1 MDKRY
6 PIGKFEHIGA
16 ISHTQRD
23 IWITEIDEFPAKLKE
38 AVKDLSEDQLDLVYR
53 EGGWTLRQVVHHLAD
68 SHMNSLFRFKLALT
82 EETPTIK
89 PYYEDRW
96 AELQDSIRSDIHL
109 SISLLE
115 ALHKKWV
122 ILLKSLTE
130 SDFKKQFFHPES
142 EKMIGLDYN
151 LGLYAWHG
159 KHHIAQITSLRT
171 TLGI

>member
-6 PIGKFEHIGA
+6 PIGKFEHIGE
-16 ISHTQRD
+16 ISHSQRD
-23 IWITEIDEFPAKLKE
+23 IWITEIDEFPLKLKE
-38 AVKDLSEDQLDLVYR
+38 AVKDLSEDQLDIVYR

-68 SHMNSLFRFKLALT
+68 SHMNSLIRFKLALT

-96 AELQDSIRSDIHL
+96 AELQDSISTDIDL
-109 SISLLE
+109 SIRFLE

-130 SDFKKQFFHPES
+130 SDFQKQFFHPDS
-142 EKMIGLDYN
+142 QKVIGLDYN

-159 KHHIAQITSLRT
+159 KHHIAHIT
-171 TLGI
+171 TLRNTLNI